1 MKFGIQVLPK
11 KEVLDSQGRAVED
24 VFKKEGFQLKS
35 CTVGKYIEI
44 ELAESSDDKAL
55 QQIKKMSEYV
65 LYNPLIETIQIEK
78 LEVR

>member
-24 VFKKEGFQLKS
+24 VFKREGFDLKS

-44 ELAESSDDKAL
+44 ELDQIQEQEAL
-55 QQIKKMSEYV
+55 KQIQKMSEYV
-65 LYNPLIETIQIEK
+65 LYNPLIETIQISK
-78 LEVR
+78 L

>member
-24 VFKKEGFQLKS
+24 VFKREGFNLKS

-44 ELAESSDDKAL
+44 ELSETSEEEAL
-55 QQIKKMSEYV
+55 KQIKKMSEYV
-65 LYNPLIETIQIEK
+65 LYNPLIENIEISK
-78 LEVR
+78 I